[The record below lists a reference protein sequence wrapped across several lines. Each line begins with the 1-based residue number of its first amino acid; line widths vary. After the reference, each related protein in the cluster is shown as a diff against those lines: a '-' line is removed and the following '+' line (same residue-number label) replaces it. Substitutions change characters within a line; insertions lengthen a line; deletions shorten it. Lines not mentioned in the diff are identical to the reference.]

1 MLAVAITGFLLIVI
15 APEEAVLAQDPTS
28 TVVASPE
35 PVEQTAPDE
44 SAMTETAPEVK
55 QAEEVLPATGVE
67 ARNSA
72 RRLYENFLAALPK
85 LLVALSVLLLAT
97 IISRLLRWIMG
108 LASRNWERAEA
119 ARTLTSIIVW
129 VIGLA
134 VAASVLMEDA
144 RALVG
149 SFGLVGLAL
158 SWALQTPIE
167 SFAGWLMNS
176 FRGYY
181 KVGDRIAV
189 GEIFGDV
196 YHVDF
201 LNTTLWEIGSP
212 TRDGFVHAEQPTGRL
227 ITFPNSEVL
236 SGSIINL
243 TRDFPYVWDEIE
255 FNLTSESD
263 LPYAMHVLRSV
274 AERIVGDAMRE
285 PAHQYEE
292 ILRRARLEHAVAD
305 APELYVA
312 TTDWATKLI
321 VRYLVAARERRMWKT
336 RLNEALAVE
345 LSRPEHRGRIVQA
358 YPRHH
363 LQTLGEDGHVVAGAP
378 S

>member
-15 APEEAVLAQDPTS
+15 APEEAVLAQDATS
-28 TVVASPE
+28 TAATSEATAE
-35 PVEQTAPDE
+35 PTEAEAADTR
-44 SAMTETAPEVK
+44 ETAPAVK
-55 QAEEVLPATGVE
+55 EAEEVLPATSVE
-67 ARNSA
+67 ARSSA
-72 RRLYENFLAALPK
+72 RRLYENFLGALPK
-85 LLVALSVLLLAT
+85 LLVAFGVLMLAT
-97 IISRLLRWIMG
+97 IISRALRWIMG

-243 TRDFPYVWDEIE
+243 TRDFPYVWDEIA
-255 FNLTSESD
+255 FNLTTESD
-263 LPYAMHVLRSV
+263 LPYAMQVLRSV
-274 AERIVGDAMRE
+274 AERIVGNAMRE
-285 PAHQYEE
+285 PAHQYQE
-292 ILRRARLEHAVAD
+292 ILRKARLEHAVAD

-312 TTDWATKLI
+312 TTDWSTKLVI
-321 VRYLVAARERRMWKT
+321 RYLVGARERRMWTT
-336 RLNEALAVE
+336 RLNEALAIE
-345 LSRPEHRGRIVQA
+345 LARPEHRGRIVQA

-363 LQTLGEDGHVVAGAP
+363 LQTLGEDGQVVAGAP